1 MYAPPT
7 KEIPM
12 SDTTVETALEMIR
25 PGLGA
30 DGYVLKEGESTADTV
45 EIILEALPEACADCL
60 VPDAMLTQ
68 ILEVAIK
75 ENGDERTVR
84 LSKVGFE
91 NVEAH

>member
-1 MYAPPT
+1 MN
-7 KEIPM
+7 
-12 SDTTVETALEMIR
+12 DTAVEAALEAIR
-25 PGLGA
+25 PSLGA
-30 DGYVLKEGESTADTV
+30 DGYVLKVGESNSDAV
-45 EIILEALPEACADCL
+45 EVILEALPEACADCL

-75 ENGDERTVR
+75 ENGDDRTVR